1 MHTHIPVRDF
11 WWLAAGG
18 ASYGARYVKNKVG
31 SLRSEARRSR
41 VPDPSRDLL
50 QLQSAYG
57 YNAHSLVSI
66 APGGSAWTMPGI
78 DGAIVYGEFGR
89 VWLAAGD
96 PLARPEDVVTL
107 VKGFMVAAAKAKRI
121 AAFVPATEHFAR
133 QVVPLGLS
141 AIKIGAAPYF
151 DLQTWNP
158 RGNCAK
164 KLRAGVN
171 QATRAGV
178 RVELIE
184 NFDEQFRKETAE
196 LCLQWLKARPAATT
210 FGWLLALDPF
220 LRCERKKLFAAHD
233 EKNHLVGL
241 LAVSPIPARN
251 GWYLEDVLRK
261 FDAPPGTADLLV
273 VEALHRLKEDGATLA
288 TLGTSPLAKEGE
300 DDISTHDHPV
310 MEPALRSVS
319 RRFNV
324 FYNFEGLRKFKGK
337 FVPSWWESEYV
348 LLQHGAMVPTR
359 VAHALLRAIVPGGLK
374 QLLTRRAVR
383 SIGLNAFSLF
393 LSNPPSVQ
401 SQYLPGSTGREKSRR
416 RILAPDSPSL
426 RKIPG
431 GQR

>member
-18 ASYGARYVKNKVG
+18 ATYGARYVKHKVD

-41 VPDPSRDLL
+41 VPDPSKDLL
-50 QLQSAYG
+50 QLQSEYG

-151 DLQTWNP
+151 DLKTWNP

-171 QATRAGV
+171 
-178 RVELIE
+178 
-184 NFDEQFRKETAE
+184 
-196 LCLQWLKARPAATT
+196 
-210 FGWLLALDPF
+210 
-220 LRCERKKLFAAHD
+220 
-233 EKNHLVGL
+233 
-241 LAVSPIPARN
+241 
-251 GWYLEDVLRK
+251 
-261 FDAPPGTADLLV
+261 
-273 VEALHRLKEDGATLA
+273 
-288 TLGTSPLAKEGE
+288 
-300 DDISTHDHPV
+300 
-310 MEPALRSVS
+310 
-319 RRFNV
+319 
-324 FYNFEGLRKFKGK
+324 
-337 FVPSWWESEYV
+337 
-348 LLQHGAMVPTR
+348 
-359 VAHALLRAIVPGGLK
+359 
-374 QLLTRRAVR
+374 
-383 SIGLNAFSLF
+383 
-393 LSNPPSVQ
+393 
-401 SQYLPGSTGREKSRR
+401 
-416 RILAPDSPSL
+416 
-426 RKIPG
+426 
-431 GQR
+431 